1 MKKVLLMTFMVCYIM
16 NGALFAQKNDK
27 TLAQKYLQTKGEVIF
42 TFVIQQK
49 SQLST
54 ITKQLAIVHYDDDTK
69 VVKAMADKVQF
80 TAFLQKNIPFKVSAK
95 DNVVGY
101 RTMTSDLKNRAATFP
116 LTAYPTYAD
125 YESMMNAFAAN
136 HPSLCK
142 LENIGATT
150 QGDKSLLFVK
160 LSDNV
165 NADEQEPRVMFTS
178 SMHGDEIAGYPMML
192 NLIDYLLTAYNDASH
207 PRHAE
212 IKSLLDNSE
221 VWINPLANPDG
232 TYRGSANNTSVA
244 GATRGNANNVDLNR
258 NYPDPDDGTNPD
270 GNAHQVETIAFM
282 NFANTKH
289 FVLSA
294 NFHGG
299 IELINYP
306 WDTYAGD
313 HPDKDYFV
321 HISEEYRDHC
331 QVNSP
336 AGYFDDL
343 NNGITNGFAW
353 YEVQGGRQ
361 DWQIYF
367 KKGREVTV
375 ELSNAKTPAANQLV
389 NYWNYNREALLSLLK
404 QVQYGVRGVVTDA
417 ITNQPIQAKV
427 TIVGKA
433 AYESWVPT
441 ELPHGDYYRPV
452 KAGTYNILFEADC
465 YQPVTLTGV
474 TVADYTT
481 VVRNVQLTPLA
492 GTAPAGLAA
501 SNVQTTSATLQWT
514 ANGAN
519 SYNVRYRAAGT
530 ATWAAISSSTN
541 TVTISG
547 LASNTQ
553 YEAQV
558 RSSCTGGVN
567 SPYSTSIN
575 FTTIDVSACSGVN
588 SFPYSESF
596 ESGLGLWTNA
606 TSGDDIDWTRDS
618 GGTPSSNTGPGNGSD
633 GTFYMY
639 VEASGNGTGYP
650 NKTAT
655 FNSPC
660 FDISA
665 LTNPTFKFDYHMYGS
680 QVNNL
685 KLEVSTNNGSTWTQ
699 AFTKTGNQGNSWL
712 SESVDLTPYAGGNV
726 SFRFTAT
733 TGSGNNGWQ
742 SDIAI
747 DHIRVEAA
755 GTTPAPSYC
764 ASKGNNVNDEYINRV
779 QFGSIDNTSGVN
791 AGYGDFT
798 AQSTNVAKGSNVTIT
813 ITPAWTG
820 TVYSEGYAVWIDFN
834 QNGDFTDVGD
844 LVLTQ
849 AVTQSTPVSGTIS
862 IPATALAGN
871 TRMRVSMK
879 YNGIPTSCETFTYG
893 EVEDYTINIGS
904 KSSARETKQVLV
916 DGDDLVLY
924 PNPVKGNVLYIKN
937 SIYKNKAFTI
947 KNNAGQK
954 VRQGKLT
961 NNQLN
966 INQLPAGMY
975 ILEVDTGNKLVRK
988 KFIVKK

>member
-1 MKKVLLMTFMVCYIM
+1 MTFMICYIM
-16 NGALFAQKNDK
+16 NGALIAQKNEK
-27 TLAQKYLQTKGEVIF
+27 TLAQQYLNTKGEVIF
-42 TFVIQQK
+42 DFVIQQK

-54 ITKQLAIVHYDDDTK
+54 ITKQLAIVHYDDATK
-69 VVKAMADKVQF
+69 TVKAMANKLQF
-80 TAFLQKNIPFKVSAK
+80 AAFLQKNIPFKVSST

-101 RTMTSDLKNRAATFP
+101 RTMTSDLKNRAVTFP
-116 LTAYPTYAD
+116 LTAYPTYTD
-125 YESMMNAFAAN
+125 YEAMMNDFASN

-142 LENIGATT
+142 VENIGATT
-150 QGDKSLLFVK
+150 QGDKSILFVK

-178 SMHGDEIAGYPMML
+178 TMHGDELAGYPMML
-192 NLIDYLLTAYNDASH
+192 NLIDFLLTVYNDTSH

-212 IKSLLDNSE
+212 IKNLLDNTE

-232 TYRGSANNTSVA
+232 AYRGSANNTSVA

-270 GNAHQVETIAFM
+270 GNVHQVETIAFM
-282 NFANTKH
+282 NFANAKH

-331 QVNSP
+331 QANSP

-367 KKGREVTV
+367 EKGREVTV
-375 ELSNAKTPAANQLV
+375 ELSATKAPAASQLV
-389 NYWNYNREALLSLLK
+389 NFWNYNKEALISLLK

-417 ITNQPIQAKV
+417 VTNQPIQAKV
-427 TIVGKA
+427 TIVGKE
-433 AYESWVPT
+433 AYESWVPA

-474 TVADYTT
+474 SIADYAT

-492 GTAPAGLAA
+492 GTAPVGLAT
-501 SNVQTTSATLQWT
+501 SSVQTTSATLQWT
-514 ANGAN
+514 ANGAT

-530 ATWAAISSSTN
+530 TAWAAISSNTN

-575 FTTIDVSACSGVN
+575 FTTTDVSACSGVN

-606 TSGDDIDWTRDS
+606 TSGDDLDWTRDS
-618 GGTPSSNTGPGNGSD
+618 GGTPSSNTGPSSGSNGS
-633 GTFYMY
+633 FYMY
-639 VEASGNGTGYP
+639 VEASGNGTGFP
-650 NKTAT
+650 NKVAT
-655 FNSPC
+655 LNSPC

-685 KLEVSTNNGSTWTQ
+685 KLEVSTNNGGTWTQ
-699 AFTKTGNQGNSWL
+699 AFTKSGNQGNSWL
-712 SESVDLTPYAGGNV
+712 SESVDLTPYQGSNV
-726 SFRFTAT
+726 SFRFTTT

-747 DHIRVEAA
+747 DHISVEDG
-755 GTTPAPSYC
+755 GTTPPASYC
-764 ASKGNNVNDEYINRV
+764 ASKGDNVSDEYINRV

-791 AGYGDFT
+791 GGYADFT
-798 AQSTNVAKGSNVTIT
+798 TQSTTVAKGSNATIT

-844 LVLTQ
+844 LVFTR
-849 AVTQSTPVSGTIS
+849 AATQSTPISGTIS
-862 IPATALAGN
+862 IPSTALEGN

-893 EVEDYTINIGS
+893 EVEDYTINIGN
-904 KSSARETKQVLV
+904 KSSSRQTKHLAV
-916 DGDDLVLY
+916 DGDDLILY
-924 PNPVKGNVLYIKN
+924 PNPVKGGILYIKN
-937 SIYKNKAFTI
+937 SVYQNKAFTI

-954 VRQGKLT
+954 VYQGKLA

-966 INQLPAGMY
+966 ISQLPAGMY
-975 ILEVDTGNKLVRK
+975 ILEVDAGNKLVRK
-988 KFIVKK
+988 KFVVNK